1 MNNLS
6 WDNEELG
13 LSFEK
18 AYGRI
23 NIFKNTLAALGYPAN
38 FRFLFDGVNRKFAI
52 ECCQYESS
60 GSLQLPDQFI
70 EDNYEIKSMDLV
82 KFIYQTCGWNEKYLY
97 RTKGI
102 IVPIRNMVIFDLSQ
116 AIKFKDLRE
125 LKMMEKAGS

>member
-1 MNNLS
+1 MILVVYISFLSSCGNLKYVLRFGQFS
-6 WDNEELG
+6 YQD
-13 LSFEK
+13 FE
-18 AYGRI
+18 I
-23 NIFKNTLAALGYPAN
+23 LGYLLSQAAA
-38 FRFLFDGVNRKFAI
+38 K
-52 ECCQYESS
+52 ESS

-82 KFIYQTCGWNEKYLY
+82 KFIYQTCGWDEKYLY